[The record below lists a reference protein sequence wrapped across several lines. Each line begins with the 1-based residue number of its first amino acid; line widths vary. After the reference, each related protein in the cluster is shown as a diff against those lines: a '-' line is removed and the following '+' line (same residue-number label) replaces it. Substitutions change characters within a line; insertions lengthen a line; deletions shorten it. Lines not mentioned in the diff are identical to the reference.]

1 MYLFSCI
8 IDGRLEYKATLLK
21 YFPLKCFNFKDQQ
34 LFHAACLSM
43 QRTTTTETSM
53 QVILQKGRHAPW
65 KIFPDESLVS
75 FSAIVTSS
83 LASPVSP
90 GGDAP
95 SGASAVAP
103 PPTHQWD
110 FLSGA
115 LSSLVHP

>member
-1 MYLFSCI
+1 
-8 IDGRLEYKATLLK
+8 
-21 YFPLKCFNFKDQQ
+21 
-34 LFHAACLSM
+34 M

-75 FSAIVTSS
+75 FSAVVALS

-90 GGDAP
+90 VGDAP

-103 PPTHQWD
+103 PPTHRWD
-110 FLSGA
+110 FLLGA
-115 LSSLVHP
+115 LSSLVYPYKLSC